1 MERVDAGQD
10 FMAVVDYAHKPAA
23 LAAVLD
29 AIRDGLAGR
38 LIVVLGAG
46 GDRDTGKRPMMGLES
61 AKRADLL
68 IVTDDN
74 PRSEVPADIRAQ
86 VLAGALDVATVAED
100 RRCEVREIGDR
111 RAAIHAAV
119 AAART
124 GDAVVIAGKGHE
136 LGQEIAGVVH
146 PFSDR
151 AELLAA
157 LTGFDSSARP
167 TTVHPV
173 TAPSDAPRTGP

>member
-29 AIRDGLAGR
+29 AIRDGLTGR
-38 LIVVLGAG
+38 LIVAVGAG
-46 GDRDTGKRPMMGLES
+46 GDRDTGKRPLMGAEAAL
-61 AKRADLL
+61 RADLL

-74 PRSEVPADIRAQ
+74 PRSERPAEIRAQ
-86 VLAGALDVATVAED
+86 VLAGARAAGGTGEIS
-100 RRCEVREIGDR
+100 EIGDR
-111 RAAIHAAV
+111 GAAIRAAV
-119 AAART
+119 AAAHT

-136 LGQEIAGVVH
+136 LGQEIDGVVH

-151 AELLAA
+151 EELMSALVQRPGPASLLSVNDPSTAA
-157 LTGFDSSARP
+157 GTATGSRP
-167 TTVHPV
+167 
-173 TAPSDAPRTGP
+173 

>member
-1 MERVDAGQD
+1 
-10 FMAVVDYAHKPAA
+10 
-23 LAAVLD
+23 
-29 AIRDGLAGR
+29 
-38 LIVVLGAG
+38 
-46 GDRDTGKRPMMGLES
+46 MMGLES
-61 AKRADLL
+61 ARRADLL

-74 PRSEVPADIRAQ
+74 PRSEVPSEIRAK
-86 VLAGALDVATVAED
+86 VLAGARDAASADQEK
-100 RRCEVREIGDR
+100 RSCEVREIGDR

-157 LTGFDSSARP
+157 LTEFDRAARP